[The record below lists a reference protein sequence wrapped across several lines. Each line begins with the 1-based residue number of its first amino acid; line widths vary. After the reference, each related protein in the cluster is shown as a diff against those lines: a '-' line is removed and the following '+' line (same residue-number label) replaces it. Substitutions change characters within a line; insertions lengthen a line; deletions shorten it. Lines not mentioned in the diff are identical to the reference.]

1 VNGQL
6 ARWRV
11 GQVRFSTFRWTRSA
25 TPRAGEPPDNF
36 IRSAVAEAAGDGVVV
51 GEAAAAADALA
62 ATEAD
67 SVAAA
72 AVAEAEEVLSSALA
86 RLTLAGVITAG
97 TVAGVA
103 ALSSTDAYAMPS
115 PATVPPLPPIPASGK
130 FPPYTP
136 AGQAAALAWDDT
148 MDTRDPVYGTPD
160 DIAYQVR
167 VAGQPELYVPYAA
180 GGGKWADGYRPSDG
194 AIIDA

>member
-1 VNGQL
+1 MVERHYVAGQRSLVRLGERAVEALTIPERFVDRRVEAVEEAKLELGRGIRRDHKRGALLACRCKGCRGVNGQL

-86 RLTLAGVITAG
+86 RLPWRA
-97 TVAGVA
+97 
-103 ALSSTDAYAMPS
+103 
-115 PATVPPLPPIPASGK
+115 
-130 FPPYTP
+130 
-136 AGQAAALAWDDT
+136 
-148 MDTRDPVYGTPD
+148 
-160 DIAYQVR
+160 
-167 VAGQPELYVPYAA
+167 
-180 GGGKWADGYRPSDG
+180 
-194 AIIDA
+194 